1 MKISMKRITT
11 MCIALTVGA
20 ATHVNAQTAFGDRMN
35 VVTTAVPIMNV
46 GPDARAGAMGDVGVA
61 TDPDGNNI
69 FWNPAKL
76 AFMGEDVSKLALSY
90 TPWLN
95 RLVPDINLAY
105 LSYHKSIGDRQ
116 GFGLALR
123 YFSLGDINFTGIN
136 QEFLG
141 TFSPYEFSIDG
152 AYALKFSER
161 WSGGIAL
168 RYIYSDLTQGQVV
181 QGLQTKPGMSV
192 ASDLAFYYRS
202 RQMNLQNGQKAIATF
217 GLNISNMGAK
227 IAYSESGGSDFIPT
241 NLRIGGGYNVQIDNY
256 NRIGV
261 FLDLN
266 KLLVP
271 TPQVIREG
279 DTLGLPTN
287 VNFIQGMGQ
296 ALNPGAKPDGFSEL
310 MREIVW
316 NVGAEWVYN
325 DFFMVRLGYQYEDPN
340 KGNRQYIT
348 FGAGIRYNVFQ
359 LDMSYLVPANS
370 TVRSPLENT
379 LRFSLAFDLGSMVSS
394 D

>member
-1 MKISMKRITT
+1 MSL
-11 MCIALTVGA
+11 ALVCSA
-20 ATHVNAQTAFGDRMN
+20 AIQVNAQTAFGDKLN
-35 VVTTAVPIMNV
+35 VVTTAVPIM
-46 GPDARAGAMGDVGVA
+46 GISPDARAGGMGEVGVA

-105 LSYHKSIGDRQ
+105 LSYHKSIGERQ
-116 GFGLALR
+116 GFAISLR
-123 YFSLGDINFTGIN
+123 YFSLGDINFTGMN
-136 QEFLG
+136 QEPLG

-152 AYALKFSER
+152 AYALKLSER

-181 QGLQTKPGMSV
+181 QGLQTRPGMSF

-202 RQMNLQNGQKAIATF
+202 RTISLPNGQKGTATF

-227 IAYSESGGSDFIPT
+227 ISYSESGGSDFIPT
-241 NLRIGGGYNVQIDNY
+241 NLRLGGGYQVQVDDY
-256 NRIGV
+256 NRIGLFV
-261 FLDLN
+261 DMN

-271 TPQVIREG
+271 TPQVIRDG
-279 DTLGLPTN
+279 DTLGFQTD
-287 VNFIQGMGQ
+287 VNFIQGMIQ
-296 ALNPGAKPDGFSEL
+296 SLNPAAKPDGFNEL

-316 NVGAEWVYN
+316 NIGAEWVYN
-325 DFFMVRLGYQYEDPN
+325 DFFMVRAGYQYEHPT

-348 FGAGIRYNVFQ
+348 FGAGLRYNIFQ
-359 LDMSYLVPANS
+359 LDMSYLVPANT

-379 LRFSLAFDLGSMVSS
+379 LRFTLTFDLGSMVRAE
-394 D
+394 